1 MLYCQASAT
10 NPSMMKEMPDCMWDV
25 IRKYFFKILEPEFNL
40 CIMDVF
46 RSDSH
51 HHPQVDCSYL
61 PLKLLNEKASTR
73 ALTGQSGV
81 VRGNRPNKRPFI
93 DFFN

>member
-40 CIMDVF
+40 CIMD
-46 RSDSH
+46 DEH
-51 HHPQVDCSYL
+51 TQVDCSCL
-61 PLKLLNEKASTR
+61 LLKLLNEKASTS
-73 ALTGQSGV
+73 ALMGQSGV
-81 VRGNRPNKRPFI
+81 VGGNRPNKRPFI